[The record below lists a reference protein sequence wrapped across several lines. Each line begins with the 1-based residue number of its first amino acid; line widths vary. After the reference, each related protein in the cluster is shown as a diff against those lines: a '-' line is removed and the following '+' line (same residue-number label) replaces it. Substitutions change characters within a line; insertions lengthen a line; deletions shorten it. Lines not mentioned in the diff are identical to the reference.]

1 MLLKA
6 DCTASVKMGG
16 VQNAGTLV
24 LGWSHPDQ
32 EIFPSATAGP
42 VCKMLWEDGSLSER
56 LPVVYK

>member
-1 MLLKA
+1 MLLEA

-42 VCKMLWEDGSLSER
+42 VCKMLCEDAGDNG
-56 LPVVYK
+56 